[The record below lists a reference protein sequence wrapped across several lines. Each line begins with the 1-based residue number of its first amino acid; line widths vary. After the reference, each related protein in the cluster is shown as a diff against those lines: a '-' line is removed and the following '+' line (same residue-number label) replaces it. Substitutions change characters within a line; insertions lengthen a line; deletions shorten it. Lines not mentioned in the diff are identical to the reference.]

1 MSTQTAEAASTQV
14 RKYLFDLT
22 FDNEAGCCAPE
33 RQKTK
38 QTFSQEQLEA
48 AQKGAYEKGFSE
60 GQKTM
65 AEDQQQYM
73 NTLLSKIDQNT
84 SHLITESL
92 GEWQRQLAQLQE
104 IALVIA
110 RKIMPTFVA
119 RHGLEEVESIVAKI
133 VTEMSHEP
141 RLVFRVNE
149 AQFDDAKTRINAIA
163 ESAAYAGKLVI
174 LGDPDLGPSE
184 CRVEWADGGIER
196 DIRAL
201 WQDIDRVM
209 DEVQTLEPASLET
222 TTETAPPPIQAE
234 RPPVETAPTA
244 IQEKSEQEA
253 LPPQPQQPDLGEQ
266 K

>member
-1 MSTQTAEAASTQV
+1 MEAQATETACSQA

-22 FDNEAGCCAPE
+22 FNSETGRSAPE
-33 RQKTK
+33 GEKPK
-38 QTFSQEQLEA
+38 PTFSQEQLEA
-48 AQKGAYEKGFSE
+48 AQKEAYEKGMAD
-60 GQKTM
+60 GQK
-65 AEDQQQYM
+65 AAKQDQQNHM
-73 NTLLSKIDQNT
+73 NALLAKIDHNT
-84 SHLITESL
+84 HHLVTESL

-110 RKIMPTFVA
+110 RKIMPSFIA
-119 RHGLEEVESIVAKI
+119 RHGLEEIESIVAKI

-174 LGDPDLGPSE
+174 LGDPDLDLSE
-184 CRVEWADGGIER
+184 CRIEWADGGIER
-196 DIRAL
+196 DLKTL

-209 DEVQTLEPASLET
+209 GEVQTIEPTPTETPSIAPEASQPTQTAVAPPLAGET
-222 TTETAPPPIQAE
+222 TNPQAPPLQ
-234 RPPVETAPTA
+234 
-244 IQEKSEQEA
+244 
-253 LPPQPQQPDLGEQ
+253 QPSQPDLGEQ

>member
-1 MSTQTAEAASTQV
+1 MEAQATETACSQA

-22 FDNEAGCCAPE
+22 FDSETGRSTPE
-33 RQKTK
+33 GEKPK
-38 QTFSQEQLEA
+38 PTFSQEQLEA
-48 AQKGAYEKGFSE
+48 AQKEAYEKGLGD
-60 GQKTM
+60 GQKAM
-65 AEDQQQYM
+65 LKEQQ
-73 NTLLSKIDQNT
+73 NHTNALLSKIDQST
-84 SHLITESL
+84 QHLITESL

-110 RKIMPTFVA
+110 RKIMPSFIA
-119 RHGLEEVESIVAKI
+119 RDGLEEVESIVAKI

-174 LGDPDLGPSE
+174 LGDPELGLSE
-184 CRVEWADGGIER
+184 CRIEWADGGIER
-196 DIRAL
+196 DLKTL

-209 DEVQTLEPASLET
+209 GEVQTIEPIPIES
-222 TTETAPPPIQAE
+222 APLAIKEEPTPIAPLAE
-234 RPPVETAPTA
+234 EISP
-244 IQEKSEQEA
+244 QESPLQ
-253 LPPQPQQPDLGEQ
+253 QPSQPDLGEQ